1 MPTLEP
7 FEAKSSVATSET
19 KAANLTMPQ
28 LKKMR
33 QESKLVKQR
42 VRRMSLNAVCG
53 DIELTNWAAYNPG
66 FLCDDL
72 GTEDTCNLQT
82 ALESVSDTEA
92 PSKRTPEL
100 TWKIDSSTIVDRRS
114 RANQSEVSL
123 TSSRPESPQ
132 IVFQMSNNS
141 QEVYQLREYAAPK
154 SKVWFNND
162 VHLHLQTEL
171 LFATYLYPS
180 IEKCFIFLSVSKTR
194 KVKVK
199 KITETRSDWSLFLFS
214 PSNR

>member
-1 MPTLEP
+1 MRNTFEQPRILISKQDSQEPCPGNYNPESPPDFCGHGVRNALGTTFQHKTNFTPSLSMATLEP

-19 KAANLTMPQ
+19 KTANLTMPE

-72 GTEDTCNLQT
+72 GTEDTSNLQT

-100 TWKIDSSTIVDRRS
+100 TWKIDSSTIANRRS

-141 QEVYQLREYAAPK
+141 QEVYQLREYAASK
-154 SKVWFNND
+154 SKV
-162 VHLHLQTEL
+162 
-171 LFATYLYPS
+171 
-180 IEKCFIFLSVSKTR
+180 
-194 KVKVK
+194 
-199 KITETRSDWSLFLFS
+199 
-214 PSNR
+214 